1 LIDRFVKTQ
10 PAENVYDALLVP
22 ALNYAE
28 RDRLEDQLST
38 DDEQAVVDGTRELM
52 NDGPLASDL
61 VGASTETDETEPTT
75 EAPAPSGRQLRVL
88 GYAANGE
95 GDNLALDMLMRLLGG
110 LPIVFEQRGTRLL
123 AADLIR
129 LVGQQNYDVVCI
141 ADLPPSA
148 PSKTRYLVRRLHAA
162 FPELSIV
169 VGRWAPPAL
178 ADDTMQPLVDA
189 GATHVAAT
197 LLDTRHQ
204 LAELANRGTKP
215 APDQA
220 NAA

>member
-1 LIDRFVKTQ
+1 
-10 PAENVYDALLVP
+10 
-22 ALNYAE
+22 
-28 RDRLEDQLST
+28 
-38 DDEQAVVDGTRELM
+38 M
-52 NDGPLASDL
+52 
-61 VGASTETDETEPTT
+61 
-75 EAPAPSGRQLRVL
+75 RVL

-197 LLDTRHQ
+197 LLDTRRQ

-215 APDQA
+215 APDHA
-220 NAA
+220 NAAVSSRPARLTSTDSLRTPSARPGRTARWRGRSSRLRRGRPPARP